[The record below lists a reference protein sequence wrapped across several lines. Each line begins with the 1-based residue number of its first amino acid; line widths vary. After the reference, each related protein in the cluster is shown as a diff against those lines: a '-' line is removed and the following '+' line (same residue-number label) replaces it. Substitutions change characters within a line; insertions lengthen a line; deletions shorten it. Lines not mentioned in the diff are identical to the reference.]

1 MKLVYF
7 KTMYLINSTIVHIQL
22 LKIFMVCVNTTW
34 SLQRD
39 IVANNAANLCFLTF
53 RYYHQRRFRG
63 SHFETIYMSITLYIY
78 IFRNLNGNMIF
89 LYCSFNGYSSFYFVA
104 TVFYGYSDSFTV
116 KVYCSEHQ
124 NLYGFTLEPL
134 NYKLYTCGL
143 FLLWPKYIPY
153 EKITIYFWYANTNPC
168 HWGC

>member
-1 MKLVYF
+1 MAVILKLQIYLLFYRFINVYR
-7 KTMYLINSTIVHIQL
+7 NS
-22 LKIFMVCVNTTW
+22 
-34 SLQRD
+34 
-39 IVANNAANLCFLTF
+39 
-53 RYYHQRRFRG
+53 
-63 SHFETIYMSITLYIY
+63 
-78 IFRNLNGNMIF
+78 NGIIIF
-89 LYCSFNGYSSFYFVA
+89 LYYPFNGYSSFYFVA

-153 EKITIYFWYANTNPC
+153 EKITIYFFDMLTQIHATGDVKSNIFRMNNLEITLRIEMCIYNFE
-168 HWGC
+168 G

>member
-1 MKLVYF
+1 MF
-7 KTMYLINSTIVHIQL
+7 SHIQIL
-22 LKIFMVCVNTTW
+22 PSKEISWQSFWNC
-34 SLQRD
+34 
-39 IVANNAANLCFLTF
+39 
-53 RYYHQRRFRG
+53 
-63 SHFETIYMSITLYIY
+63 IYLYKCINIYKYIY
-78 IFRNLNGNMIF
+78 IAVRDNSSDIIIF
-89 LYCSFNGYSSFYFVA
+89 LYYTFNGYSSFYFVA